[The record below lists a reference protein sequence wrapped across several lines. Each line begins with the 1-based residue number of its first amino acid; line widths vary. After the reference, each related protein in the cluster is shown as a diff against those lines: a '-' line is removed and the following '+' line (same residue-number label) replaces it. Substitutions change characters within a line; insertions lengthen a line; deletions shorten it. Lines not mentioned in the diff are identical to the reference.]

1 MDQQQAWINKN
12 ASTGKEKAMTTQS
25 KPTELLLPVAVSAKE
40 GEARWWMGSLAIFKL
55 TAADTNGQMSIIEIV
70 EAPHAEAP
78 RHVHEREDEGFWILE
93 GEATFEV
100 GEQIIHRRAG
110 DYLFGPRGIP
120 HRYTVGAAGCRMLF
134 IFTPGGFEELV
145 RAISEPAA
153 TRTLPPPSNEMPDME
168 RLLAT
173 IRAYGG
179 DILE

>member
-1 MDQQQAWINKN
+1 MTERSN
-12 ASTGKEKAMTTQS
+12 AISR
-25 KPTELLLPVAVSAKE
+25 LLPIAVSEGE
-40 GEARWWMGSLAIFKL
+40 GEARWWMGCLAVFKL
-55 TAADTNGQMSIIEIV
+55 TAADTDGQMSIIEIL

-110 DYLFGPRGIP
+110 DFLFGPRGIP

-153 TRTLPPPSNEMPDME
+153 ARTLPPPSDEMPDME
-168 RLLAT
+168 GLLAT